1 MLGINMRF
9 NKKKQN
15 VSRKHQ
21 YNQSTFFQNP
31 V

>member
-21 YNQSTFFQNP
+21 YNQSTFF
-31 V
+31 